1 MRFFHGLWKHSGN
14 TTKKIQADF
23 DAINSLSSAYIA
35 LETKLN
41 LTSTG
46 RTAVCIKRASAQEFN
61 EMKQEIEK
69 FLEASKADFD
79 LSFRAVVD
87 PYDYLW
93 IVILSK
99 TIEDNVA
106 VITAIGDTID
116 QKGFSDRLLAS
127 VFEFN
132 NGTLIEYL
140 IYNYKIDKFYPFV
153 PINEQQKQRNHS
165 EELKIMSTLIDEKK
179 LPFEKDMS
187 RWHPIWNIP
196 VGL

>member
-1 MRFFHGLWKHSGN
+1 MRFFHGLWKNSGN

-23 DAINSLSSAYIA
+23 DAINSLSSAYVT

-46 RTAVCIKRASAQEFN
+46 RTAVCIKRASTQEFN

-69 FLEASKADFD
+69 FLEASKADFN
-79 LSFRAVVD
+79 LSFHAVVD

-106 VITAIGDTID
+106 AITAIGDTIE

-132 NGTLIEYL
+132 NGTHIEYL

-153 PINEQQKQRNHS
+153 PINEQQKQRDHS
-165 EELKIMSTLIDEKK
+165 EELKIMSALIDEKK

-187 RWHPIWNIP
+187 RWYPIWNIP

>member
-23 DAINSLSSAYIA
+23 DAINSLSSAYVA

-46 RTAVCIKRASAQEFN
+46 RTAVCIKRASAQKFN

-79 LSFRAVVD
+79 LSFHTVVD

-99 TIEDNVA
+99 TIEDNVV

-132 NGTLIEYL
+132 NGTFIEYL

-165 EELKIMSTLIDEKK
+165 EELKIMSALIDEKK

-187 RWHPIWNIP
+187 RWYPIWNIP

>member
-1 MRFFHGLWKHSGN
+1 MRFFHGLWKNSDN
-14 TTKKIQADF
+14 TTRKIQADL
-23 DAINSLSSAYIA
+23 DAINSLSSAYVT

-46 RTAVCIKRASAQEFN
+46 RTAVCIKRAIAQEFN

-116 QKGFSDRLLAS
+116 QKGFPDRLLAS

-165 EELKIMSTLIDEKK
+165 EELKIMSALIDEKK

-187 RWHPIWNIP
+187 RWYPIWNIP

>member
-23 DAINSLSSAYIA
+23 DAINSLSSAYVT

-79 LSFRAVVD
+79 LSFHTVVD

-165 EELKIMSTLIDEKK
+165 EELKIMSALIDEKK

-187 RWHPIWNIP
+187 RWYPIWNIP